1 MKIASHKFGYDNSA
15 LCLGR
20 LLPIEYGEGGMIPN
34 KSVIALGYCNA
45 EDLSFRPRKN
55 EYAIMFQEIKEWD
68 EDFSDNNIER
78 DLETFWIHVTLEQ
91 LRVYFPNAE
100 R

>member
-1 MKIASHKFGYDNSA
+1 
-15 LCLGR
+15 
-20 LLPIEYGEGGMIPN
+20 MIPCN
-34 KSVIALGYCNA
+34 SVFAIGYCNA

-68 EDFSDNNIER
+68 EDWSGNDLQRN
-78 DLETFWIHVTLEQ
+78 LETFWIHVNLEQ

-100 R
+100 KQ

>member
-1 MKIASHKFGYDNSA
+1 
-15 LCLGR
+15 
-20 LLPIEYGEGGMIPN
+20 
-34 KSVIALGYCNA
+34 
-45 EDLSFRPRKN
+45 
-55 EYAIMFQEIKEWD
+55 MFQEIKEWD